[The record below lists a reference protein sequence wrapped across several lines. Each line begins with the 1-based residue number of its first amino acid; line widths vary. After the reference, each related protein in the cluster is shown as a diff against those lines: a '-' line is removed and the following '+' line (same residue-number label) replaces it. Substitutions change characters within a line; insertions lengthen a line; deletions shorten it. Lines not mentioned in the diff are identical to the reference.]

1 MSTLTVR
8 RLPDEVHRALRAQAA
23 AEGISAEEKARR
35 ILAGHVLPEASGGL
49 GRELGV
55 LVDELDLAGDGLVSP
70 QLSED
75 VEPALLHESSE
86 GLRPLSPPDVSRRA
100 AWWGCRGR

>member
-35 ILAGHVLPEASGGL
+35 ILAGHVLPEARGGL
-49 GRELGV
+49 GRDLAAV
-55 LVDELDLAGDGLVSP
+55 VDELGLAGDGFAP
-70 QLSED
+70 TRLSED
-75 VEPALLHESSE
+75 IEPAAL
-86 GLRPLSPPDVSRRA
+86 G
-100 AWWGCRGR
+100 